1 MARLSS
7 HLSFTGSLGELTA
20 YTMRGANGV
29 ILRTRSGPTKEEIKH
44 SPAYDITRRNNSEF
58 GGRSTA
64 TRGILRGLHL
74 QKPLADYR
82 IAGTL
87 NALLKHI
94 QVLDTE
100 SAFGKRSVCLSKQP
114 HLLAGFQLNNKAP
127 FDTIVRTPVVYT
139 LLREELSATIAI
151 AELVPGIN
159 LMVPKA
165 YPYYRLQAMLAIVPD
180 VFCTGNGYKADPG
193 YDRLFPEAARTE
205 WFPLESGS
213 PDIHLALQLP
223 TPPVNT
229 AFSVMLSI
237 GICMGEVGY
246 GGKIQQ
252 VKKAGAAKI
261 VAVV

>member
-1 MARLSS
+1 MARLTS
-7 HLSFTGSLGELTA
+7 HLTFTGSIGDLTA
-20 YTMRGANGV
+20 YTMRGTDGV
-29 ILRTRSGPTKEEIKH
+29 ILRSKSGPTKEEIKH
-44 SPAYDITRRNNSEF
+44 SPAYNITRRNNSEF

-64 TRGILRGLHL
+64 TSGIMRGLYL

-87 NALLKHI
+87 NALLKPI

-100 SAFGKRSVCLSKQP
+100 SEFGKRNVCLSKQP
-114 HLLAGFQLNNKAP
+114 HLLAGFQLNNQAP

-139 LLREELSATIAI
+139 LSREELRATIDI

-159 LMVPKA
+159 LVVPNDH
-165 YPYYRLQAMLAIVPD
+165 PYYRFQAMLAIVPD
-180 VFCTGNGYKADPG
+180 VFSAGDNYKADPS
-193 YDRLFPEAARTE
+193 YDRLFPEAVRTE

-223 TPPVNT
+223 TPPVNA

-237 GICMGEVGY
+237 GICMGKVGH
-246 GGKIQQ
+246 GGKIEQ

>member
-1 MARLSS
+1 MARLTS
-7 HLSFTGSLGELTA
+7 HLTFTGSIGDLTA
-20 YTMRGANGV
+20 YTMRGTDGV
-29 ILRTRSGPTKEEIKH
+29 ILRTKSGPTKEQIKH
-44 SPAYDITRRNNSEF
+44 SPAYDITRRQNKEF

-64 TRGILRGLHL
+64 TKGILHGLHF
-74 QKPLADYR
+74 QKPLADYK

-87 NALLKHI
+87 NALLKPI

-100 SAFGKRSVCLSKQP
+100 SEYGKRSVCLSKQP
-114 HLLAGFQLNNKAP
+114 HLLAGFQLNNEAP

-139 LLREELSATIAI
+139 LSREELSATIDI

-165 YPYYRLQAMLAIVPD
+165 YPYYRLQVMLAIVPD
-180 VFCTGNGYKADPG
+180 VFSAEPKYKADPS
-193 YDRLFPEAARTE
+193 YDRLFPETARTE

-213 PDIHLALQLP
+213 PDIHLTLQLP

-237 GICMGEVGY
+237 GLCMGKVGH
-246 GGKIQQ
+246 GGRIEQ